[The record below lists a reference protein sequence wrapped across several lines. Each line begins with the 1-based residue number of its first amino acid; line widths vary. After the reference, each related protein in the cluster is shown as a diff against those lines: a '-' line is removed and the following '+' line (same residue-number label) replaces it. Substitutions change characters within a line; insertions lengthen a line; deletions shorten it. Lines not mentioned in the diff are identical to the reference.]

1 MSLWNGRFTQDT
13 DEMVKQFTSSI
24 EVDKKLY
31 LCDITGSIAHA
42 RMLAHSGII
51 RDEEAEKIKT
61 TLEEIK
67 EDISSA
73 KIDLSG
79 KEDIHMAIEEELIKR
94 AGTVGEKLHTAR
106 SRNDQICLDERLYLR
121 EEINTLQQ
129 LIRGLQKAFLELAE
143 KNRDTILPGYT
154 HLQYA
159 QPVLLAH
166 HLLAYFWML
175 KRDSRRFSDCRRR
188 VNIMPLGSGA
198 LAGTALPIDRDYL
211 AQLLNFPS
219 LSENSMDAVSD
230 RDYLVELLACLSLVM
245 MHLSRFAEDLV
256 IWSSSPFSFIEISD
270 AFTTGSSLM
279 PQKKNPDVAELIR
292 GKTGIVYGYLISLL
306 VTLKGLPLS
315 YNRDLQEDKYPL
327 FQALR
332 ETKTSLEI
340 LAKMLKSI
348 NLNLKRMRQEAEK
361 GFFAAT
367 DLVEYLV
374 EKGLPFRRAHQL
386 VGKMIRFC
394 LEKSLDFAKLT
405 LSQYREFS
413 TLFEKDVFLR
423 ITLEECVF
431 RKNSPGGT
439 GRKSVAQQILWAKKE
454 LGEE

>member
-1 MSLWNGRFTQDT
+1 MSLWNGRFTQET
-13 DEMVKQFTSSI
+13 DEIVKQFTSSI

-42 RMLAHSGII
+42 RMLAHCGII

-121 EEINTLQQ
+121 EEIDTLQQ
-129 LIRGLQKAFLELAE
+129 LIHGLQKTFLELAE

-175 KRDSRRFSDCRRR
+175 KRDSQRFSDCRRR

-198 LAGTALPIDRDYL
+198 LAGTALPIDRDCL
-211 AQLLNFPS
+211 ARLLDFPS
-219 LSENSMDAVSD
+219 FSENSMDAVSD
-230 RDYLVELLACLSLVM
+230 RDYLIELLACLSLVI

-256 IWSSSPFSFIEISD
+256 IWSSPPFSFIEISD

-348 NLNLKRMRQEAEK
+348 KVNFKRMRQEAEK

-394 LEKSLDFAKLT
+394 LEKNLDFAKLT
-405 LSQYREFS
+405 LSQYQEFS

-439 GRKSVAQQILWAKKE
+439 GRKSVAQQILLAKKE
-454 LGEE
+454 LRKE

>member
-13 DEMVKQFTSSI
+13 DERVKQFTSSI

-129 LIRGLQKAFLELAE
+129 LIHGLQKAFLKLAE

-175 KRDSRRFSDCRRR
+175 KRDSQRFSDCRRR

-198 LAGTALPIDRDYL
+198 LAGTSLPIDRDYL
-211 AQLLNFPS
+211 AQLLDFPS
-219 LSENSMDAVSD
+219 FSENSMDAVSD
-230 RDYLVELLACLSLVM
+230 RDYLIELLACLSLVI
-245 MHLSRFAEDLV
+245 MHLSRFAEDLI
-256 IWSSSPFSFIEISD
+256 IWSSPPFSFIEISD

-292 GKTGIVYGYLISLL
+292 GKTGTVYGYLISLL

-332 ETKTSLEI
+332 ETKASLEI
-340 LAKMLKSI
+340 LAKMLESI
-348 NLNLKRMRQEAEK
+348 KVNLKRMRQEAEK

-394 LEKSLDFAKLT
+394 LEKNLDFAKLT

-439 GRKSVAQQILWAKKE
+439 GRKSVAQQILWAEKE

>member
-394 LEKSLDFAKLT
+394 LEKNLDFAKLT